1 MGNRHRVGQHV
12 RNGKIVREHQR
23 TGRGASDENT
33 ELSEAGKQAATD
45 AAASFSESAER
56 ETEHTERTIRVIQGA
71 LEKAHEHD
79 AACKELKERWSA
91 GSTGAGRNAPISA
104 IRRDQFEHAVIN
116 GQQAVAQAAVEAD
129 HLKYGADPEDVS
141 AVVRCLERAASGWR
155 EAAEEIALW
164 STPSISRHYA
174 EQGVAIGRAQK
185 AAKNVR
191 EAVGGV
197 LDEHE
202 PPTIKQIVNAATEID
217 GIHFLRAEKATDL
230 IIDVHLER
238 GVQLEPSEAV
248 EINDQL
254 VQADELRR
262 IDGMGNHARECAASK
277 AHDIAARVTADSSP
291 FPDEEKHQRAI
302 DAMTEASCG
311 SVLTR
316 GEIRNLAGTAV
327 YGSPLAAA
335 DRLYGNKNG

>member
-1 MGNRHRVGQHV
+1 MGNRHRVSQHV

-23 TGRGASDENT
+23 TGRGASDEDT
-33 ELSEAGKQAATD
+33 EVSEAGKQAATDAAAD

-56 ETEHTERTIRVIQGA
+56 ETEHTERTIRVIQGT

-79 AACKELKERWSA
+79 AACEELKERWSA

-129 HLKYGADPEDVS
+129 HLKHGADPEDVS
-141 AVVRCLERAASGWR
+141 AAVRCLERAASGWR

-164 STPSISRHYA
+164 STPSISRRYA
-174 EQGVAIGRAQK
+174 EQGVAIGRAQR
-185 AAKNVR
+185 AATNVR

-202 PPTIKQIVNAATEID
+202 PPTTKQIADAALDIED
-217 GIHFLRAEKATDL
+217 VHFLRAEKVTDL

-238 GVQLEPSEAV
+238 GAQLEPNEAV

-254 VQADELRR
+254 MQSDALRR
-262 IDGMGNHARECAASK
+262 VDGMGNHARECAASK
-277 AHDIAARVTADSSP
+277 AHDIAARVTVESSRL
-291 FPDEEKHQRAI
+291 PDEEKHQRAI
-302 DAMTEASCG
+302 DAMTESSCG

-327 YGSPLAAA
+327 YGSPLIAA
-335 DRLYGNKNG
+335 DRIYG